1 MALKYPLN
9 DETDRYPGFITFT
22 PIIEKYV
29 DAAAAVDRVLSQVNQ
44 HELANGPKT
53 YQPTQSTDGAD
64 PRQEALRG
72 RGGTTPQTVPAM
84 PNTNQK
90 AAAAELDAFGGAGPT
105 VIPGVGIETKS
116 VPASAWARPSAKQ
129 QAVTGAQSQKPIV
142 GTKSSIPSETP
153 DQWLRRVNLRSGTGV
168 PITPNGP
175 GTPSAR
181 SSASGSSITLYLP
194 QSINVADR
202 ANYDMQVN
210 LGPIGAAGLASLQS
224 GDKVTSALYKAF
236 EEGGKGLIQLIK
248 NPGGMRSDLAA
259 LAATRLA
266 DRMLPGPAG
275 DVGRLATG
283 VTVNP
288 NTRTLFRNVAI
299 RTFAF
304 QFKMI
309 ASSADEARA
318 IQSIIQTF
326 REELYPEAIIEGTL
340 NVPIGYKFPNKF
352 RIQMRY
358 NGKDTGIHFLD
369 SHLMGVSAVYNPSSM
384 GWHVDGMPSEVDLSL
399 EFGEPRTLHKQDIQG
414 GY

>member
-1 MALKYPLN
+1 MALQYPLN
-9 DETDRYPGFITFT
+9 EETDRYPGWITFT

-29 DAAAAVDRVLSQVNQ
+29 DASSAVDRVLSQINQ
-44 HELANGPKT
+44 HEASAGPQT
-53 YQPTQSTDGAD
+53 YQPTQATDGAD

-72 RGGTTPQTVPAM
+72 KGGTASVPAM

-116 VPASAWARPSAKQ
+116 IPAAAWARPSAKQ
-129 QAVTGAQSQKPIV
+129 QAVTGAQSQKPIK
-142 GTKSSIPSETP
+142 GTSTSIPAETP
-153 DQWLRRVNLRSGTGV
+153 EQWFKRVNLRSGTGV

-175 GTPSAR
+175 GTPAAR
-181 SSASGSSITLYLP
+181 SGVVGSAITLYLP

-210 LGPIGAAGLASLQS
+210 LGPIGAAGLNALQS
-224 GDKVTSALYKAF
+224 GEKVTGALYKAF
-236 EEGGKGLIQLIK
+236 EEGGKGMIQLLK
-248 NPGGMRSDLAA
+248 NPGGMRQDLAG

-266 DRMLPGPAG
+266 DRMLPGSAG
-275 DVGRLATG
+275 DVARLATG

-304 QFKMI
+304 QFKLI
-309 ASSADEARA
+309 ASSAAEARA

-352 RIQMRY
+352 KIQMRY
-358 NGKDTGIHFLD
+358 NGQDPGIHFLD
-369 SHLMGVSAVYNPSSM
+369 SHLLGVNAVYNPSSM
-384 GWHVDGMPSEVDLSL
+384 GWHVNGMPSEVDLSL